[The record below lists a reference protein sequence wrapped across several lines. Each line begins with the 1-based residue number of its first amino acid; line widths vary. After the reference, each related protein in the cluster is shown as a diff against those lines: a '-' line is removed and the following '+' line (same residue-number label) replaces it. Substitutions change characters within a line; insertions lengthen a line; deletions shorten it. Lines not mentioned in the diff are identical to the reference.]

1 MPDQWDLSSPD
12 ERHLA
17 AGEYV
22 LGALDREQKARF
34 EALLAVSHD
43 LRHDVEAWR
52 EHLHLFNER
61 LDPKTPPKAVWQR
74 IAAATGAP
82 PVRWW
87 QRLGAWQAMAAS
99 FAAMA
104 VALGLLWQQAAL
116 NQLPDGAAVFVV
128 QDASRTP
135 GWIISATQQGE
146 LIVQAVQP
154 TQVSS
159 EQTGELWLI
168 ADGTPISLG
177 LLPEQGSRR
186 LHPSE
191 ELRGQLFTAD
201 LAVSVEPQGGAP
213 DGQPTGPIIDHG
225 RLTPMAGSR
234 LTF

>member
-1 MPDQWDLSSPD
+1 MSDQWDLTSPE

-22 LGALDREQKARF
+22 LGVLNSDQKARF

-43 LRHDVEAWR
+43 VRNDVDDWR
-52 EHLHLFNER
+52 EHLQLFNER
-61 LDPKTPPKAVWQR
+61 LDPKTPPKEIWQR
-74 IAAATGAP
+74 ITHATGTRTTP
-82 PVRWW
+82 WW

-99 FAAMA
+99 FGVIA
-104 VALGLLWQQAAL
+104 VALGLLWQQAEL
-116 NQLPDGAAVFVV
+116 TSPPEGEAVFVV
-128 QDASRTP
+128 QDESRTP
-135 GWIISATQQGE
+135 GWIISATQGGE

-154 TQVSS
+154 TQVGN

-186 LHPSE
+186 LQPSA
-191 ELRGQLFTAD
+191 ELRAQLFNAD

-213 DGQPTGPIIDHG
+213 EGQPTGPIIDHG
-225 RLTPMAGSR
+225 RLTPVAGS
-234 LTF
+234 TIIF

>member
-1 MPDQWDLSSPD
+1 MSDQWDLTSVE

-22 LGALDREQKARF
+22 LGVLDNDQKARF

-43 LRHDVEAWR
+43 VRNDVDNWR
-52 EHLHLFNER
+52 EHLQLFNER
-61 LDPKTPPKAVWQR
+61 LDPKTPPKEIWQR
-74 IAAATGAP
+74 ITHATGMRTTP
-82 PVRWW
+82 WW

-99 FAAMA
+99 FGVIA
-104 VALGLLWQQAAL
+104 VALGLLWQQAEL
-116 NQLPDGAAVFVV
+116 TSPPEGEAVFVV
-128 QDASRTP
+128 QNESRTP
-135 GWIISATQQGE
+135 GWIISATQGGE

-154 TQVSS
+154 TQVGN

-186 LHPSE
+186 LQPSA
-191 ELRGQLFTAD
+191 ELRAQLFNAD

-213 DGQPTGPIIDHG
+213 EGQPTGPIIDHG
-225 RLTPMAGSR
+225 RLTPVAGS
-234 LTF
+234 TIIF